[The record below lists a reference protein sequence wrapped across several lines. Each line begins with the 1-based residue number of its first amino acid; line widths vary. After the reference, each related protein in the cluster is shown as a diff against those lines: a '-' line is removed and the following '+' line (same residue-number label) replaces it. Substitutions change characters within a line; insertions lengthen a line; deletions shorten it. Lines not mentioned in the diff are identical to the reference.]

1 MIKNVVF
8 DFGMVLVKFEP
19 EYMTSRYVEDK
30 DDVKLVSEVLFDRLY
45 WDRLDAGTISDEEVV
60 RESCK
65 RLDVRLHKAVSEIY
79 DNWMYNL
86 PEIEGMRELL
96 KKLKG
101 KEIPLFLLSNISE
114 TFAKRSGDISILS
127 YFDKCIF
134 SAVCG
139 YKKPSIDIFNYLL
152 DTCNIKAEETLFVDD
167 SEKNI
172 NGAKKAGLTAYLF
185 DGDSKKL
192 EAYFKHIGI
201 L

>member
-19 EYMTSRYVEDK
+19 KYMTSRYVTDED
-30 DDVKLVSEVLFDRLY
+30 DIKLVSDVLFDRLY
-45 WDRLDAGTISDEEVV
+45 WDRLDAGTITDGEVV
-60 RESCK
+60 SESCK
-65 RLDVRLHKAVSEIY
+65 RLPERLHEAVGKIY

-86 PEIEGMRELL
+86 PEIDGMRELV
-96 KKLKG
+96 KKLKDKG
-101 KEIPLFLLSNISE
+101 TPLFLLSNISK
-114 TFAKRSGDISILS
+114 TFAERKNDISILS

-139 YKKPSIDIFNYLL
+139 YTKPGADIFNHLL
-152 DTCNIKAEETLFVDD
+152 TTCDIKAEETVFVDD
-167 SEKNI
+167 SEKNVK
-172 NGAKKAGLTAYLF
+172 GAQSAGISAYLF

-192 EAYFKHIGI
+192 EEYFKQEGI

>member
-19 EYMTSRYVEDK
+19 RYMTSRYLTDED
-30 DDVKLVSEVLFDRLY
+30 DIRLVSDVLFDRLY

-65 RLDVRLHKAVSEIY
+65 RLPERLHEAVEKIY

-86 PEIEGMRELL
+86 PEIEGMRELV
-96 KKLKG
+96 KKLKDRG
-101 KEIPLFLLSNISE
+101 TPLFLLSNISE

-127 YFDKCIF
+127 YFDKCVF

-139 YKKPSIDIFNYLL
+139 YTKPSADIFNHLL
-152 DTCNIKAEETLFVDD
+152 ETCGIKAEETVFVDD
-167 SEKNI
+167 SEKNVR
-172 NGAKKAGLTAYLF
+172 GALDAGLAAYLF
-185 DGDSKKL
+185 DGDSEKL
-192 EAYFKHIGI
+192 EEYFKQIGI